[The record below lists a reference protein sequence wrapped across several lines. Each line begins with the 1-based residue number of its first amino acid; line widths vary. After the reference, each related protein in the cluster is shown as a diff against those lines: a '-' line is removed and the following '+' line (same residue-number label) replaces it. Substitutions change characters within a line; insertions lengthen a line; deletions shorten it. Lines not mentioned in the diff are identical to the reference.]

1 MLAAREKRPGP
12 LRDDKVLT
20 AWNGLMIAA
29 YADGYRV
36 LKNESYRQAAE
47 KAADFLLT
55 KLRDPGGRLLRTY
68 RAGQA
73 KLPGYLE
80 DYAFLVH
87 GLLRL
92 HAATG
97 DSRLA
102 GPVPQRWPIG

>member
-1 MLAAREKRPGP
+1 M
-12 LRDDKVLT
+12 
-20 AWNGLMIAA
+20 
-29 YADGYRV
+29 
-36 LKNESYRQAAE
+36 S
-47 KAADFLLT
+47 
-55 KLRDPGGRLLRTY
+55 DPCGRLLRTY

-97 DSRLA
+97 DSRWLDEA
-102 GPVPQRWPIG
+102 RS